1 MNGPMR
7 HRIDSVNDCSRKGYN
22 LRITCEDCGHV
33 VEADTT
39 LMMTELGPARAKWPL
54 GRLEEKMKCSR
65 CGERKSRIAPC
76 AINFCSVPVWNGRAE
91 MRNRHS
97 PHDFEPHDQS
107 RLRPDNSWPRAHC
120 GAIFSWT
127 VVMR

>member
-1 MNGPMR
+1 MAKPAIAEPLLFDHLSAARLPLVPRSFHVRPMR
-7 HRIDSVNDCSRKGYN
+7 HHIDSVNDCSRKGYN
-22 LRITCEDCGHV
+22 LRITCEGCGHV

-76 AINFCSVPVWNGRAE
+76 AINF
-91 MRNRHS
+91 
-97 PHDFEPHDQS
+97 
-107 RLRPDNSWPRAHC
+107 
-120 GAIFSWT
+120 
-127 VVMR
+127 